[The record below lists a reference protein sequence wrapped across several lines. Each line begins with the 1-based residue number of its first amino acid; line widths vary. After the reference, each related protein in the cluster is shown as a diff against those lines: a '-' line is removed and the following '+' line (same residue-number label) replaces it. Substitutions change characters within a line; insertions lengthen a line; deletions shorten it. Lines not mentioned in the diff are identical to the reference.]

1 LKCRCEPQSVFIGS
15 ALALPPQNPGEV
27 CVIVTAAAAA
37 GYLAKL
43 KALRDPSEHTL
54 RAYASDLRDF
64 RRFLGTRPGAAKSP
78 EIVLAYKQNLT
89 ERAAAPRTIR
99 RRMACL
105 RGFYKDLVRSGTL
118 AVSPFAEV
126 ELQMPRA
133 KSLPRALS
141 RAEAATLARE
151 AWRAAAA
158 PGHPA
163 HATAIAV
170 LLLLSVGLRVG
181 ELVRLRAADFDPAGG
196 GLHVRGK
203 GRRERRVF
211 IVDPRLRQR
220 LAALVSENGDAALF
234 SPARQWSTQTFRQE
248 LRAFARGAGLTRRV
262 TPHMLR
268 HTAAT
273 LLLEDGVDLLFL
285 QRLLGHESISTTAL
299 YAHVGDAS
307 LRRALEKADLLTSL
321 AA

>member
-1 LKCRCEPQSVFIGS
+1 
-15 ALALPPQNPGEV
+15 
-27 CVIVTAAAAA
+27 AAD
-37 GYLAKL
+37 YLLRYKS
-43 KALRDPSEHTL
+43 LRDPSEHTL
-54 RAYASDLRDF
+54 RAYAADLRDF
-64 RRFLGTRPGAAKSP
+64 RRFLATRPRPPGSP
-78 EIVLAYKQNLT
+78 EVVLAYRQNLS

-126 ELQMPRA
+126 ELQIPRA
-133 KSLPRALS
+133 KALPRALT
-141 RAEAATLARE
+141 RTEAATLARE
-151 AWRAAAA
+151 AWRVCAA
-158 PGHPA
+158 PAHPA
-163 HATAIAV
+163 HATATAV
-170 LLLLSVGLRVG
+170 LLLVSVGLRVG
-181 ELVRLRAADFDPAGG
+181 ELVRLRASDFDPVGG

-220 LAALVSENGDAALF
+220 LAALVSKDEEAALF
-234 SPARQWSTQTFRQE
+234 SPARPWSTQMFRQH
-248 LRAFARGAGLTRRV
+248 LRAFAEQAGIARRV

-299 YAHVGDAS
+299 YAHVGDVS
-307 LRRALEKADLLTSL
+307 LRRALEKADLLSSL

>member
-1 LKCRCEPQSVFIGS
+1 M
-15 ALALPPQNPGEV
+15 
-27 CVIVTAAAAA
+27 IVTAAAAA
-37 GYLAKL
+37 GYLARF

-64 RRFLGTRPGAAKSP
+64 RRFLAAQRGSPKSP

-151 AWRAAAA
+151 AWRVGAA

-181 ELVRLRAADFDPAGG
+181 ELVRLRAADFEPAGG
-196 GLHVRGK
+196 GLHVHGK

-211 IVDPRLRQR
+211 IVDSRLRQR
-220 LAALVSENGDAALF
+220 LAALGSEHSDAALF
-234 SPARQWSTQTFRQE
+234 SPARPWSTQSFRQE
-248 LRAFARGAGLTRRV
+248 LRAFARGAGLSRRL

>member
-1 LKCRCEPQSVFIGS
+1 
-15 ALALPPQNPGEV
+15 V
-27 CVIVTAAAAA
+27 CVIVTAAGAAE
-37 GYLAKL
+37 YLARF

-54 RAYASDLRDF
+54 QAYASDLKDF
-64 RRFLGTRPGAAKSP
+64 RRFLAIHAGPAKSP

-118 AVSPFAEV
+118 AVSPFTQV
-126 ELQMPRA
+126 ELQIPRA
-133 KSLPRALS
+133 KSLPRALT

-151 AWRAAAA
+151 AWRIIISAA
-158 PGHPA
+158 PGDPG
-163 HATAIAV
+163 HATALAV

-181 ELVRLRAADFDPAGG
+181 ELVRLRAGDFDPVGG

-211 IVDPRLRQR
+211 IVDARLRQR
-220 LAALVSENGDAALF
+220 LAALIYEDGDAALF
-234 SPARQWSTQTFRQE
+234 ARARPWSTQTFRQE
-248 LRAFARGAGLTRRV
+248 LRTFGQSAGLSRRV

-321 AA
+321 AGRGDDMRIVLTKAENNPI

>member
-1 LKCRCEPQSVFIGS
+1 
-15 ALALPPQNPGEV
+15 
-27 CVIVTAAAAA
+27 
-37 GYLAKL
+37 
-43 KALRDPSEHTL
+43 LRDPSEHTL
-54 RAYASDLRDF
+54 RAYAADLRDF
-64 RRFLGTRPGAAKSP
+64 RRFLAGNRPCTKSP
-78 EIVLAYKQNLT
+78 EIVLAYRQNLS
-89 ERAAAPRTIR
+89 ERGAAPRTIR

-105 RGFYKDLVRSGTL
+105 RGFYKDMVRSGTL

-126 ELQMPRA
+126 ELQIPRPR
-133 KSLPRALS
+133 SLPRALT

-151 AWRAAAA
+151 AWRTCVA
-158 PGHPA
+158 PAHPA
-163 HATAIAV
+163 QPTALAV

-181 ELVRLRAADFDPAGG
+181 ELVRLRASDFDPVGG
-196 GLHVRGK
+196 GLHVCGK

-211 IVDPRLRQR
+211 IVDPRLRAR
-220 LAALVSENGDAALF
+220 LAVLASGSGDSPLF
-234 SPARQWSTQTFRQE
+234 SPARPWSTQMFRQH
-248 LRAFARGAGLTRRV
+248 LRAFARQAGIARRV

-307 LRRALEKADLLTSL
+307 LRRALEKADLLSSL

>member
-1 LKCRCEPQSVFIGS
+1 
-15 ALALPPQNPGEV
+15 V

-37 GYLAKL
+37 DYLLRFKN
-43 KALRDPSEHTL
+43 LRDPSEHTL
-54 RAYASDLRDF
+54 RAYASDLKDF
-64 RRFLGTRPGAAKSP
+64 RRFLATEAGAAKSP
-78 EIVLAYKQNLT
+78 EIVLAYKQNLS
-89 ERAAAPRTIR
+89 ERAASPRTIR

-118 AVSPFAEV
+118 AVSPFTQV
-126 ELQMPRA
+126 ELQIPRA
-133 KSLPRALS
+133 KSLPRALT

-151 AWRAAAA
+151 AWRICAA
-158 PGHPA
+158 PAGPA
-163 HATAIAV
+163 HATALAV

-181 ELVRLRAADFDPAGG
+181 ELVRLRASDFDPAGG

-211 IVDPRLRQR
+211 LVDPRLRAY
-220 LAALVSENGDAALF
+220 LAALVSADGDEALF
-234 SPARQWSTQTFRQE
+234 SPARPWSTQMFRQQ
-248 LRAFARGAGLTRRV
+248 LRAFAKQAGIARRV

-307 LRRALEKADLLTSL
+307 LRRALEKADLLSSL

>member
-1 LKCRCEPQSVFIGS
+1 
-15 ALALPPQNPGEV
+15 V
-27 CVIVTAAAAA
+27 CVIVTAAAEAE
-37 GYLAKL
+37 YLL
-43 KALRDPSEHTL
+43 RFKALRDPSEHTL
-54 RAYASDLRDF
+54 RAYASDLKDF
-64 RRFLGTRPGAAKSP
+64 RRFLATYAGSAKSP

-118 AVSPFAEV
+118 AVSPFMQV
-126 ELQMPRA
+126 ELQIPRA

-141 RAEAATLARE
+141 RAEAATLARA
-151 AWRAAAA
+151 AWRLAARSD
-158 PGHPA
+158 PA
-163 HATAIAV
+163 QATAIAV
-170 LLLLSVGLRVG
+170 LLLLCVGLRVG
-181 ELVRLRAADFDPAGG
+181 ELVRLRACDFDPVGG

-220 LAALVSENGDAALF
+220 LAALVSKDEEAALF
-234 SPARQWSTQTFRQE
+234 SPARPWSTQTFRQE
-248 LRAFARGAGLTRRV
+248 LRTFAQSAGLRRRV

-321 AA
+321 AGRGNDVRIVLTKAENNPM

>member
-1 LKCRCEPQSVFIGS
+1 
-15 ALALPPQNPGEV
+15 V

-37 GYLAKL
+37 EYLVRFKT
-43 KALRDPSEHTL
+43 LRDPSEHTL
-54 RAYASDLRDF
+54 RAYAADLRDF
-64 RRFLGTRPGAAKSP
+64 RRFLAGNRPCAKSP
-78 EIVLAYKQNLT
+78 EIVLGYKQNLA
-89 ERAAAPRTIR
+89 ERAASPRTIR

-126 ELQMPRA
+126 ELQIPRA
-133 KSLPRALS
+133 KSLPRALT

-151 AWRAAAA
+151 AWRICAA
-158 PGHPA
+158 PAGPA
-163 HATAIAV
+163 HAIGLAV

-181 ELVRLRAADFDPAGG
+181 ELVRLRGCDFDPVGG

-220 LAALVSENGDAALF
+220 LAALVSEDGDAALF
-234 SPARQWSTQTFRQE
+234 SPARPWSTQMFRQH
-248 LRAFARGAGLTRRV
+248 LRAFARQAGISRRV

-285 QRLLGHESISTTAL
+285 QRLLGHESVSTTAL

-307 LRRALEKADLLTSL
+307 LRRALEKADLLSSL
-321 AA
+321 AV